1 MGRNTKALRP
11 ALLLCV
17 YPFGGSAVTFTD
29 PQSLDEERR
38 CLTAIKHG
46 DRAAFLR
53 LYQLAL
59 LATIVL
65 GAGCASSE
73 PPEMAQPTPGAPR
86 SAATPA
92 DLQEV
97 EVIREV
103 VDGQGRTLEA
113 EQSQAEPDCYA
124 RPPARAQHLHAGR
137 AHLQDRG
144 ALPRRRSDRRQLQ
157 RCEAALRPR
166 RRDRAAAVHVA
177 EGVVT
182 RERQLSQGLPSP

>member
-1 MGRNTKALRP
+1 MGRNAEALRP

-17 YPFGGSAVTFTD
+17 YPFGGSAVTFTA

-38 CLTAIKHG
+38 CLTAIKHC

-53 LYQLAL
+53 PYQLAL

-65 GAGCASSE
+65 GAGCASSM
-73 PPEMAQPTPGAPR
+73 PPETAQPTPSAPR

-103 VDGQGRTLEA
+103 VDGQSRTLEA
-113 EQSQAEPDCYA
+113 EQSQAEPDCTRVRLLARNICTLAEHICKIAARYA
-124 RPPARAQHLHAGR
+124 AAGDPIGDSCSDAKRRCGR
-137 AHLQDRG
+137 AEEIVQ
-144 ALPRRRSDRRQLQ
+144 Q
-157 RCEAALRPR
+157 RC
-166 RRDRAAAVHVA
+166 
-177 EGVVT
+177 T
-182 RERQLSQGLPSP
+182 LPNE